1 MFIDETWVKTNMTR
15 PRGRSPRGTR
25 LPCAVPHGHWKTT
38 TFLAG
43 LRTQG
48 LVAPLVVDGAIN
60 GELFRGYVEQHLA
73 PTLASGD
80 IVILDNLNSHKVA
93 GVRAAIEA
101 VGAELLYL
109 PPYSPDLN
117 PIEQVFAK
125 FKWLIRSAQER
136 TVAGL
141 WKRCGQ
147 LLERFSESEYG
158 SRQPAFGR
166 SLSVTCFRDNDS
178 WCRSLR
184 RPTSLVSLAMISRP
198 VLQCAQSHIRPSP
211 RPRFRRGTERRNGR
225 AASRQ

>member
-1 MFIDETWVKTNMTR
+1 M
-15 PRGRSPRGTR
+15 
-25 LPCAVPHGHWKTT
+25 
-38 TFLAG
+38 
-43 LRTQG
+43 
-48 LVAPLVVDGAIN
+48 
-60 GELFRGYVEQHLA
+60 
-73 PTLASGD
+73 ASGD

-147 LLERFSESEYG
+147 LLERFSESECRNYSSQTILTVRVPCL
-158 SRQPAFGR
+158 SRGAGR
-166 SLSVTCFRDNDS
+166 HARYEEMFHAYDG
-178 WCRSLR
+178 
-184 RPTSLVSLAMISRP
+184 
-198 VLQCAQSHIRPSP
+198 CAAEGMPP
-211 RPRFRRGTERRNGR
+211 CT
-225 AASRQ
+225 